1 MTKKMQ
7 LDFSLLKMDNKEWY
21 PRELV
26 YELLMPA
33 NLLKKV
39 EGLKSIH
46 KMIDASKDSG
56 LISRQEMVSMIP
68 TMLCDIKSHH
78 YVFDMCAAPGSK
90 TA

>member
-1 MTKKMQ
+1 MQ
-7 LDFSLLKMDNKEWY
+7 LDFSLLKMENKEWY

-56 LISRQEMVSMIP
+56 LISR
-68 TMLCDIKSHH
+68 
-78 YVFDMCAAPGSK
+78 
-90 TA
+90 